1 MKNFVKMMI
10 IGVGVF
16 VASEVTAHPDGM
28 KPYWYPSS
36 WVYGFVEGCWETI
49 EETRI
54 PLTEEMWPVQIKAVC
69 GCVIDALRHSVTF
82 AEIEAN
88 YDDPGIQLIVNGT
101 LPVCIE
107 EQRGAMR

>member
-1 MKNFVKMMI
+1 MRNLRWLLLCSALLWGSVSF
-10 IGVGVF
+10 G
-16 VASEVTAHPDGM
+16 HPDGM

-54 PLTEEMWPVQIKAVC
+54 PLTEEVWPVQIKAVC

-82 AEIEAN
+82 AEIEAD
-88 YDDPGIQLIVNGT
+88 YDAPGVQLIVNAT
-101 LPVCIE
+101 LPVCVE
-107 EQRGAMR
+107 EQRGFQ